1 MAANRTARVKKKQKY
16 TVDFHYT
23 IFIIYYIVH
32 ITKSYKL
39 NSTKMTNNKSYKLKH
54 PKNN

>member
-1 MAANRTARVKKKQKY
+1 MAAKRTVGVKKKQKY
-16 TVDFHYT
+16 SQFL
-23 IFIIYYIVH
+23 FNA
-32 ITKSYKL
+32 ITLSKSYKL